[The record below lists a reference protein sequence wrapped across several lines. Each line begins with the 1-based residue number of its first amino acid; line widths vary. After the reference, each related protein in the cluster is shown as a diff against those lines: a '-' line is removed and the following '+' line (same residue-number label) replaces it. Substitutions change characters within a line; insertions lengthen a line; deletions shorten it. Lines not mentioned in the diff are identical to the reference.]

1 MTSLGG
7 HLGWFEVGGGR
18 WFVKPVSIIQSPAVV
33 AFVLTQILQTV
44 NFLRAMAED
53 VDLVALGEQLRA
65 SYDVQVS
72 NSSER
77 PIYQAMR
84 RKMELAR

>member
-1 MTSLGG
+1 MGG

-18 WFVKPVSIIQSPAVV
+18 WFVKPVSITVSPAII
-33 AFVLTQILQTV
+33 AFVLTQIHQTV

-53 VDLVALGEQLRA
+53 VDLVALQKQLQT
-65 SYDVQVS
+65 SYDDS
-72 NSSER
+72 ITNTSSK
-77 PIYQAMR
+77 PFYQPVR

>member
-1 MTSLGG
+1 M
-7 HLGWFEVGGGR
+7 GWFEVGGGR
-18 WFVKPVSIIQSPAVV
+18 WFVKPVSIIMCSAVL
-33 AFVLTQILQTV
+33 AFVLTQISQTV

-65 SYDVQVS
+65 SYDGPVS
-72 NSSER
+72 NTLDK

>member
-1 MTSLGG
+1 MGG

-18 WFVKPVSIIQSPAVV
+18 WFVKPVSIILSPAIL
-33 AFVLTQILQTV
+33 AFVLTRIPQTV

-65 SYDVQVS
+65 SYDGPVS
-72 NSSER
+72 STSDK
-77 PIYQAMR
+77 PLYQPTR